1 MACKTS
7 IFSVPSMEIKKT
19 RGLWATSLTL
29 ETVPINKL
37 MNANYDYTMTLRI
50 RKKKIV
56 ISFMTIECYFN
67 CSVQT

>member
-19 RGLWATSLTL
+19 RGLWAISLTL
-29 ETVPINKL
+29 ETVPINKQ

-56 ISFMTIECYFN
+56 NSKILCAHHLLLD
-67 CSVQT
+67 